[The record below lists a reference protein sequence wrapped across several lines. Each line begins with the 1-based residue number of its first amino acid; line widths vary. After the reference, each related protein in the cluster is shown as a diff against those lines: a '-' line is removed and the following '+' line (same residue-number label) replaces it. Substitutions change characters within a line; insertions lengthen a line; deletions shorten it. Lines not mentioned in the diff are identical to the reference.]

1 MKKILLILF
10 ISLSINVLG
19 QEHFVGVQA
28 GLNFTN
34 ISSKEVFDDAEMR
47 TGFSGGINYEL
58 KTSGKF
64 QYEINVLYSQR
75 GFNERII
82 LMNEYGVEMEIKDDF
97 KFYYNYFSIPLK
109 VGYELGNKMKI
120 IPRVGIVPSFLSK
133 AGIVAPQFDGNG
145 NVTGH
150 ETTVHTDYVSRFD
163 FGGLAELGFE
173 RELSGNMLLCAALDY
188 KHSITTFSNSDY
200 FDNSKMRHYGYS
212 ISIGVKYRI
221 KTK

>member
-19 QEHFVGVQA
+19 QEHFVGVQT
-28 GLNFTN
+28 GLNITS
-34 ISSKEVFDDAEMR
+34 ISSKEVFDDAKMR

-64 QYEINVLYSQR
+64 QYEINALYSQR
-75 GFNERII
+75 GFNEKII
-82 LMNEYGVEMEIKDDF
+82 LMNEYGVEMGENDDF

-109 VGYELGNKMKI
+109 VGYELGNKIKI
-120 IPRVGIVPSFLSK
+120 IPRVGIVPSFLLK
-133 AGIVAPQFDGNG
+133 AGLVMPKFDENG
-145 NVTGH
+145 NVTGDD
-150 ETTVHTDYVSRFD
+150 TLDHTDYVSRFD

-173 RELSGNMLLCAALDY
+173 RELSDNMLLCAALNY
-188 KHSITTFSNSDY
+188 KYSLTTFSNSDY
-200 FDNSKMRHYGYS
+200 FNNSKMRHYGYS
-212 ISIGVKYRI
+212 ISIGIKYRL